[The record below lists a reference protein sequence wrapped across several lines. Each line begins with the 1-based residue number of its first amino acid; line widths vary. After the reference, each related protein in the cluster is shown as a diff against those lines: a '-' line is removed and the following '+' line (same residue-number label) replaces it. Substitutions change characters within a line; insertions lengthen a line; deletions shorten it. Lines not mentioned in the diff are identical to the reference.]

1 MDLSFLS
8 GVIASPWDIIRT
20 LLDIA
25 IVAYVFYRI
34 LRVISGPRAEQ
45 LLKGLVLLL
54 GFL

>member
-34 LRVISGPRAEQ
+34 LRVISGTSWAEAA
-45 LLKGLVLLL
+45 V
-54 GFL
+54 FWTY